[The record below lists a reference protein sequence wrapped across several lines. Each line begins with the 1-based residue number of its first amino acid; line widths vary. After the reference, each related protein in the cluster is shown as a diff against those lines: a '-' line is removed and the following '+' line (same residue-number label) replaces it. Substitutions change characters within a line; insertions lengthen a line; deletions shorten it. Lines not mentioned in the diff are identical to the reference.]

1 VSESE
6 GRVYQARTTGGN
18 TEAFGGLYEQYMPD
32 IYKYIHYRVGNIH
45 LAEDLTSTV
54 FEKALKGFSRYISDR
69 ASFFTWLMTIARHT
83 VIDHYRQQSRR
94 KDMPLEAANDIS
106 SDNSSPEREA
116 VRREELKRLRLCLE
130 RLSRLEK
137 EIVSC
142 KFGAEMNNR
151 QVAGILSLS
160 ESNVGTILYRAVR
173 KLRDCFREWQ
183 NGQRR

>member
-1 VSESE
+1 MSEPE
-6 GRVYQARTTGGN
+6 GRVFPTGN
-18 TEAFGGLYEQYMPD
+18 TSGTAEAFAGLYEQYMPD

-54 FEKALKGFSRYISDR
+54 FEKALKGFSRYLSDK
-69 ASFFTWLMTIARHT
+69 ASFFTWLMAIARYT

-94 KDMPLEAANDIS
+94 KDMPLEAADDIS
-106 SDNSSPEREA
+106 SDNASPEGEA
-116 VRREELKRLRLCLE
+116 VRREELQRLRFCLE
-130 RLSRLEK
+130 RLSRQEQ

-151 QVAGILSLS
+151 QVAGVLSLS